1 VSEPLEFRI
10 LGPFEVVRDG
20 GLLELPAGKPRA
32 LLAILLLHPGEVV
45 SVDTLVDELWGE
57 QPPPTAA
64 KNVQGYV
71 ARLRKTL
78 GDDALVTQAPGYAL
92 RADGQW
98 LDAARFQ
105 ELVEEARHEDP
116 AVAAE
121 RLRDALSL
129 WRGPPL
135 ADFTYESFAQDD
147 IRRLQDLRLTALE
160 DRIEADLALGRHE
173 DVVPELESLVRAHPL
188 RERLQGQQLV
198 ALYRCG
204 RQAEALDAYKAARR
218 RFVESLGVEPGP
230 ELQSL
235 ERAILAQD
243 PSLQAPPRHTRRA
256 PARTRRRIGAREAL
270 AVAGLLVAAFVAAVV
285 AMRLSSGTKA
295 LLPVPNSIGV
305 LDGTH
310 NDVHAVITGGGEPG
324 GIAYGAGAVWIA
336 DTAED
341 LVLRVDR
348 DRRTVDRIPVGH
360 RPTAVAV
367 GGGQVWVVNQ
377 LDRNVSEVN
386 PRARKQVG
394 TIQVGNGASA
404 IAYGH
409 GSVWVANATDY
420 SLSRIDPASGNVVA
434 TIPLAGVPA
443 GLAASRRGIWVTSSS
458 TGQLLLVDP
467 RANQVSQSILIGNGP
482 RGVAVGGGSVWVAN
496 ESDGTVSRLDLRS
509 GRVRKIIVG
518 DAPAGVAYAAGTVW
532 VANSLSG
539 TVSRID
545 SQTGSVRLVEVGNQP
560 TDVAMVGSNPWVTVL
575 PGRASHRGGTLEV
588 AIPSRSTPG
597 SRDPAEFNGVSQWQ
611 MLSLTND
618 GLVTYRR
625 VGGLAGAELVADLAT
640 AIPQPTNAG
649 RTYTFQLR
657 EGIRYSNGDA
667 VEPEDIRRGIERVFR
682 PDNDYLESPYT
693 GILGASSC
701 VKRPAQCDLN
711 RGIVADRDAGTVTFH
726 LARADP
732 DFLYKLAFAMASA
745 VPAGLPGRR
754 PLPATGPYM
763 TRSFSSGRSWVLTRN
778 PRFREWSRE
787 AQPDGYPDRIVLRAA
802 PVRQVEALERGSVD
816 VLLAPPPG
824 RVDGL
829 ARRLANQ
836 LHIDPLGATFAL
848 VMNTRVAPFDRLT
861 VRRALNYAIDRKRI
875 AGFTGSSLTAQPTC
889 QILAPTLPGYRPYC
903 PYTLDPGSSGSW
915 TAPDLARAQQLVASS
930 GTRGMKVRLLLT
942 SPFPSA
948 PTLQIGRYVVSVLDR
963 LGYRASSRVVSN
975 IDAVGAGT
983 VADSRRRP
991 QIGWFT
997 WFQDY
1002 PSPGNFIDL
1011 LLSCRSFVPR
1021 NAANLNVAEFCD
1033 RAIDSQI
1040 RRAQSLGQSD
1050 PAAAGEAW
1058 SRIDHELVDRAPWV
1072 PLYNPR
1078 SVTAL
1083 AARVGNYQYHPFWTV
1098 LLDQLWVR

>member
-1 VSEPLEFRI
+1 MSEPLEFRI
-10 LGPFEVVRDG
+10 LGPFEVARDG

-32 LLAILLLHPGEVV
+32 LLAVLLLHPGEVV

-105 ELVEEARHEDP
+105 ELVEEARHEYP

-147 IRRLQDLRLTALE
+147 IRRLEDLRLTALE
-160 DRIEADLALGRHE
+160 DRIEADLALGGHE

-204 RQAEALDAYKAARR
+204 RQAEALDAYRTARR
-218 RFVESLGVEPGP
+218 HFVETLGVEPSP

-235 ERAILAQD
+235 ERAILEHD
-243 PSLQAPPRHTRRA
+243 PSLQSPPRHARRA
-256 PARTRRRIGAREAL
+256 SAQTRRIGRREVL
-270 AVAGLLVAAFVAAVV
+270 AVAGLLVAAGVAALV
-285 AMRLSSGTKA
+285 ATRLSSGTKA
-295 LLPVPNSIGV
+295 LVAAPNSIGV

-310 NDVHAVITGGGEPG
+310 NDVRAVITGGGEPG

-341 LVLRVDR
+341 LVLRIDP

-404 IAYGH
+404 IVYGH

-420 SLSRIDPASGNVVA
+420 SLSRIDPASGKVVA

-443 GLAASRRGIWVTSSS
+443 SLAANRRGIWVTSSS

-467 RANQVSQSILIGNGP
+467 RANRVSQQISIGNGP

-496 ESDGTVSRLDLRS
+496 EPDGTVSRFDPRS
-509 GRVRKIIVG
+509 GRVRKITVG
-518 DAPAGVAYAAGTVW
+518 DAPSGVAYGAGKVW

-545 SQTGSVRLVEVGNQP
+545 SQTGSVLLVEVGNQP
-560 TDVAMVGSNPWVTVL
+560 TEVAPVGNSAWVTVL

-588 AIPSRSTPG
+588 AIPSSSIPG

-640 AIPQPTNAG
+640 AIPQPTDRG

-657 EGIRYSNGDA
+657 GGISYSNGDSVA
-667 VEPEDIRRGIERVFR
+667 PEDIRRGIERVFR
-682 PDNDYLESPYT
+682 PENDYLKS
-693 GILGASSC
+693 
-701 VKRPAQCDLN
+701 
-711 RGIVADRDAGTVTFH
+711 
-726 LARADP
+726 
-732 DFLYKLAFAMASA
+732 
-745 VPAGLPGRR
+745 
-754 PLPATGPYM
+754 
-763 TRSFSSGRSWVLTRN
+763 
-778 PRFREWSRE
+778 
-787 AQPDGYPDRIVLRAA
+787 
-802 PVRQVEALERGSVD
+802 
-816 VLLAPPPG
+816 
-824 RVDGL
+824 
-829 ARRLANQ
+829 
-836 LHIDPLGATFAL
+836 
-848 VMNTRVAPFDRLT
+848 
-861 VRRALNYAIDRKRI
+861 
-875 AGFTGSSLTAQPTC
+875 
-889 QILAPTLPGYRPYC
+889 
-903 PYTLDPGSSGSW
+903 
-915 TAPDLARAQQLVASS
+915 
-930 GTRGMKVRLLLT
+930 
-942 SPFPSA
+942 
-948 PTLQIGRYVVSVLDR
+948 
-963 LGYRASSRVVSN
+963 
-975 IDAVGAGT
+975 
-983 VADSRRRP
+983 
-991 QIGWFT
+991 
-997 WFQDY
+997 
-1002 PSPGNFIDL
+1002 
-1011 LLSCRSFVPR
+1011 
-1021 NAANLNVAEFCD
+1021 
-1033 RAIDSQI
+1033 
-1040 RRAQSLGQSD
+1040 
-1050 PAAAGEAW
+1050 
-1058 SRIDHELVDRAPWV
+1058 
-1072 PLYNPR
+1072 
-1078 SVTAL
+1078 
-1083 AARVGNYQYHPFWTV
+1083 
-1098 LLDQLWVR
+1098 